1 MAGSPHKIQ
10 RIITLS
16 SGKSRGSNLLAIY
29 RYFAERD
36 LPVEIAAAVFTSAK
50 SPACASCRELG
61 IPTRII
67 PAGDICAFE
76 EKLIALAQSEDA
88 QLIALCGFMRLLSP
102 DCLAALKI
110 PVLNIH
116 PALLPKYGGRG
127 MYGLKVHEAVF
138 AAGESFSGATIHRV
152 DPIYDHGEILSQK
165 TVDIADCSCPQ
176 EIADRVLAIEH
187 EIYAPAIFDEL
198 QRL

>member
-1 MAGSPHKIQ
+1 M
-10 RIITLS
+10 
-16 SGKSRGSNLLAIY
+16 
-29 RYFAERD
+29 
-36 LPVEIAAAVFTSAK
+36 PVEIATAVFTSAK
-50 SPACASCRELG
+50 SPACASCQELG
-61 IPTRII
+61 IPTLII
-67 PAGDICAFE
+67 PAGDMLAFE
-76 EKLIALAQSEDA
+76 ERLVALAYKENA
-88 QLIALCGFMRLLSP
+88 QLIALCGFMKLLSP

-127 MYGLKVHEAVF
+127 MYGMKVHEAVF

-187 EIYAPAIFDEL
+187 EIYAPTILDEL